1 MVGMRPNISRKALW
15 QVKFVHCQFNLGLRC
30 PMRFKISDL
39 MLGSWRRNTTFVYSH
54 LTLSARVLRNY
65 PKTQASRHEEF

>member
-39 MLGSWRRNTTFVYSH
+39 MLGSSSLRGGEILLLYI
-54 LTLSARVLRNY
+54 LT
-65 PKTQASRHEEF
+65 